1 MEGLLLSLLQVV
13 LIELKIMGI
22 LKVSWVLVLLP
33 LVLVVGLSVLL
44 VLATITTIM
53 IGGSD

>member
-1 MEGLLLSLLQVV
+1 MEGLLISLLQAV
-13 LIELKIMGI
+13 LIVLKIMGI

-33 LVLVVGLSVLL
+33 SILVVGLSVLL